1 MVEIATVLAAETL
14 LEKMVSLAYRFYG
27 WMYPAVNNMN
37 DMNHTISTEEEKEMV
52 IVVKRIMEER
62 KK

>member
-27 WMYPAVNNMN
+27 WMYPAIDYTIDNNS
-37 DMNHTISTEEEKEMV
+37 ISTEEEKEMV

>member
-37 DMNHTISTEEEKEMV
+37 NTISTEEDKEMV

>member
-14 LEKMVSLAYRFYG
+14 FEKMITLAYRFYG
-27 WMYPAVNNMN
+27 WMYPIENKNNL
-37 DMNHTISTEEEKEMV
+37 ISTEEDKEMI

-62 KK
+62 KT